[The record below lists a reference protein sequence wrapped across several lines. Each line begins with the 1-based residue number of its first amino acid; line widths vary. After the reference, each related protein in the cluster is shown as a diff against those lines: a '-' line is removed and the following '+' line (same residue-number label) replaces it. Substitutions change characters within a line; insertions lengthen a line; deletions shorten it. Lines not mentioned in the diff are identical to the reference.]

1 MKIGIEIKRMEVMNI
16 LAKESPNGSMRRG
29 EIFLTAM
36 IFVPKKK
43 LAATSAAAVFQLSMF
58 FS

>member
-1 MKIGIEIKRMEVMNI
+1 MEVMNI

-36 IFVPKKK
+36 MFVPKKK